1 VGRNRAVGNEV
12 GKGVGR
18 TDINSSFGK
27 IGLSVSAVRQL
38 SFPMLGLSG
47 ACTAMHSNLTR
58 CRSSNQQISL
68 YWFSVLLVSV
78 SSAVG
83 KRPHFQKPS
92 FFF

>member
-27 IGLSVSAVRQL
+27 IGLSAFAVRQL